1 MTDDLEGSLSDGT
14 WFLDGSAGTTGSA
27 RDRTRDFL
35 AAAPEPVP
43 ERACQNALLVVSEL
57 VGNAVRHAPGPCTL
71 ALDLTRRAL
80 TIGKRDV
87 AMRTCSYDGA
97 WPEGDAD
104 TSPRRRGGSEQSR
117 NPCPAFRRSRPSA
130 QEPRCIP
137 TSLSPC
143 NRRRPRRPVT

>member
-80 TIGKRDV
+80 TIAV
-87 AMRTCSYDGA
+87 T
-97 WPEGDAD
+97 D
-104 TSPRRRGGSEQSR
+104 TSHS
-117 NPCPAFRRSRPSA
+117 
-130 QEPRCIP
+130 
-137 TSLSPC
+137 SP
-143 NRRRPRRPVT
+143 RPRAPDLVHGGGGFGWNLLARLTQSLDVRTHANDGKTVTARLAMV